1 MSKKKTVF
9 ISASSSGIG
18 YYLAKKYKNLDY
30 NVVINGTNKSKLK
43 EVSSKLVCDYF
54 LGDLTQE
61 KKIKLLV
68 KKLKKNYG
76 YIDVLICNLGSS
88 NFSENNKDFQNAFK
102 YNFFSTTTLVENSK
116 SILKNSKSKIICISS
131 ICGIES
137 IEGAPLGYSLAKSAL
152 NFYIKLISKDL
163 AKKKVSINGI
173 IPGNI
178 LFPGSTW
185 DLKLYKNKK
194 KIKKYISQNVP
205 INEFG
210 SVNDIFNICK
220 MLSENDSY
228 FITGSLI
235 KLDGGQT
242 KSI

>member
-1 MSKKKTVF
+1 MNKKKTVF

-18 YYLAKKYKNLDY
+18 YYLAKKYKSLDY

-43 EVSSKLVCDYF
+43 EISRELLCDYF

-76 YIDVLICNLGSS
+76 YIDLLICNLGSS
-88 NFSENNKDFQNAFK
+88 NFSKNNKDFQNAFK

-116 SILKNSKSKIICISS
+116 NILKNSKSKIICISS

-173 IPGNI
+173 MPGNI
-178 LFPGSTW
+178 LFRGSTW
-185 DLKLYKNKK
+185 DLKLSKNKK
-194 KIKKYISQNVP
+194 NKKLY
-205 INEFG
+205 
-210 SVNDIFNICK
+210 
-220 MLSENDSY
+220 
-228 FITGSLI
+228 
-235 KLDGGQT
+235 
-242 KSI
+242 

>member
-1 MSKKKTVF
+1 MNKKKTVF

-18 YYLAKKYKNLDY
+18 YYLAKKYKSLDY

-43 EVSSKLVCDYF
+43 EISRELLCDYF

-76 YIDVLICNLGSS
+76 YIDLLICNLGSS
-88 NFSENNKDFQNAFK
+88 NFSKNNKDFQNAFK

-116 SILKNSKSKIICISS
+116 NILKNSKSKIICISS

-173 IPGNI
+173 MPGNI
-178 LFPGSTW
+178 LFRGSTW
-185 DLKLYKNKK
+185 DLKLSKNKK
-194 KIKKYISQNVP
+194 KIKNYISQNVP
-205 INEFG
+205 MNEFG
-210 SVNDIFNICK
+210 SVNDIFNICA
-220 MLSENDSY
+220 MLSENDGY
-228 FITGSLI
+228 FMTGSLI

-242 KSI
+242 KST

>member
-1 MSKKKTVF
+1 M
-9 ISASSSGIG
+9 
-18 YYLAKKYKNLDY
+18 
-30 NVVINGTNKSKLK
+30 
-43 EVSSKLVCDYF
+43 
-54 LGDLTQE
+54 
-61 KKIKLLV
+61 
-68 KKLKKNYG
+68 
-76 YIDVLICNLGSS
+76 ICNLGSG

-185 DLKLYKNKK
+185 DLKLCKNKK

-210 SVNDIFNICK
+210 SVNDIFSVCK
-220 MLSENDSY
+220 MLSENNSY
-228 FITGSLI
+228 FMTGSLI